1 MSEFIID
8 RYIIANA
15 RANIG
20 ETEIEGFQCY
30 HAYCTKTLYFTNFST
45 VLIRKFYTKS

>member
-1 MSEFIID
+1 MSVSIID
-8 RYIIANA
+8 KYIVANA

-30 HAYCTKTLYFTNFST
+30 HAYCTNNF
-45 VLIRKFYTKS
+45 IFY

>member
-1 MSEFIID
+1 MSVSIID
-8 RYIIANA
+8 KYIVAN
-15 RANIG
+15 ANIG